1 MALVLMFGALAL
13 VPPAAAGLLRWA
25 RCPGWSLVGGV
36 AAGFLL
42 GPTIFGA
49 VLPAQ
54 YEAIFLGGEAQH
66 RALEA
71 IISRQGA
78 DRIVAE
84 RAGLDQDQIAELAR
98 SHQQESAE
106 AGASLDAARQARQ
119 RWLWWCALSVVALV
133 LLGAG
138 WVAEPLG
145 RDRTDKVATVSIGI
159 WSAAF
164 PGGAAFFLAYFL
176 WHEPAATAAVLASAV
191 AVGPWVLGSIDREA
205 ANRAE
210 LGGARLVGSAGR
222 IATVLGTL
230 LAAWGLWSAKGTGG
244 LVAAAV
250 LAASAAAWLRRPSP
264 GRFAGVAIHH
274 LLLPTMAA
282 LAVLRIN
289 LHELS
294 LGALG
299 PIVLILLV
307 SGDGRWLGAFAG
319 AMLPGGRRGLRTM
332 RLVLGSMAAGPT
344 QLAFATVAAHTQSVR
359 GDFVLALVLGAVL
372 IEVTAPAR
380 RSMARRLAQ
389 LEDQVID
396 DG

>member
-36 AAGFLL
+36 AAGVLL
-42 GPTIFGA
+42 GPTIFGG

-54 YEAIFLGGEAQH
+54 YEAIFLGGQAQQ

-78 DRIVAE
+78 DRIVAQ
-84 RAGLDQDQIAELAR
+84 RAGLDQDQIAEVAR
-98 SHQQESAE
+98 SHQQESAK
-106 AGASLDAARQARQ
+106 ARASLKAARRARQ
-119 RWLWWCALSVVALV
+119 QWLGWCTLSVVALV

-145 RDRTDKVATVSIGI
+145 RDRTDRVATVSIGV
-159 WSAAF
+159 WTAAI
-164 PGGAAFFLAYFL
+164 PGGAAFFFAYFL

-210 LGGARLVGSAGR
+210 LGGARLVGTAGR

-230 LAAWGLWSAKGTGG
+230 LAAWGMWSAKGIGG
-244 LVAAAV
+244 LAAAAV

-264 GRFAGVAIHH
+264 GRFVGVVIHH
-274 LLLPTMAA
+274 LLLPVMAA

-294 LGALG
+294 LGAMG
-299 PIVLILLV
+299 PIVLILLL

-344 QLAFATVAAHTQSVR
+344 QLAFATVAAHTQSIR
-359 GDFVLALVLGAVL
+359 ADFVLALVLGAVL
-372 IEVTAPAR
+372 IEVTAPTR

-396 DG
+396 EG